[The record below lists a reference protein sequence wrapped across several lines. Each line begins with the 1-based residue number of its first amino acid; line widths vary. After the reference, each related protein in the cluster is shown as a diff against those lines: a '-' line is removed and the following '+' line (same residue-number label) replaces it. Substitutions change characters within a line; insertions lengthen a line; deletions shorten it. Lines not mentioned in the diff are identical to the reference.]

1 MCLFLGHH
9 CLLPL
14 LVPHLSLARTS
25 TVRYMSA
32 TSVKQ
37 RDAPA
42 PAPSPPPAPSA
53 SMRGRLDNAGDYVL
67 AKVDDLINWARTGSL
82 WPMTFGLAC
91 CAVEMMHTA
100 AARYDMD
107 RFGVVFRA
115 SPVSELEDVC
125 GGWGLR
131 WCAEERI
138 GLSYFCSLVFHI
150 ISLSHLSLLSMCLS
164 LCMYVCVGV
173 YGCVCGCICVRLCVC
188 LQVVMCFCSIPLCV
202 ASGRCHDCCR
212 HTHQQNGTCPKE
224 GLLCGRQTSCS
235 NTLHLLVLL
244 HRVSVRK
251 LNSSYPFP
259 SPPPPFSSP
268 SSLFSSF
275 PLPTTS
281 SPFSFS
287 SSSPGV
293 RSNARAQMGHLHG
306 ELCQRRRLLPLLV
319 CSGAGL

>member
-14 LVPHLSLARTS
+14 LVPHLSLAIPS

-115 SPVSELEDVC
+115 SPVS
-125 GGWGLR
+125 
-131 WCAEERI
+131 
-138 GLSYFCSLVFHI
+138 
-150 ISLSHLSLLSMCLS
+150 
-164 LCMYVCVGV
+164 
-173 YGCVCGCICVRLCVC
+173 
-188 LQVVMCFCSIPLCV
+188 
-202 ASGRCHDCCR
+202 
-212 HTHQQNGTCPKE
+212 
-224 GLLCGRQTSCS
+224 
-235 NTLHLLVLL
+235 
-244 HRVSVRK
+244 
-251 LNSSYPFP
+251 
-259 SPPPPFSSP
+259 
-268 SSLFSSF
+268 
-275 PLPTTS
+275 
-281 SPFSFS
+281 
-287 SSSPGV
+287 
-293 RSNARAQMGHLHG
+293 
-306 ELCQRRRLLPLLV
+306 
-319 CSGAGL
+319 